1 MAGETAEGDAEKS
14 EKDSRSESIQSG
26 VASWASRLASGI
38 FWFWPSIL
46 LALIV
51 FLTFWVPGGPESLV
65 VFGLV
70 ALQLLLLGGRVV
82 YKVVRW
88 IVAEANARSAQT

>member
-1 MAGETAEGDAEKS
+1 MAGETGEGDAEKS
-14 EKDSRSESIQSG
+14 EENSQPESVYSG
-26 VASWASRLASGI
+26 VASWASRLTSGI

-46 LALIV
+46 LALII

-70 ALQLLLLGGRVV
+70 AIQLLLIGGRLV
-82 YKVVRW
+82 YKLVTW
-88 IVAEANARSAQT
+88 IIAEANARSAQT